1 MAVPRITL
9 ERLSL
14 VEAGR
19 RVLRGIDLDVAEGE
33 WLVLTGARDAGADAL
48 ARVVAGVATGVSGRV
63 LFDGEDVTGLS
74 AAERRVV
81 ISGGAAG
88 SSEPPAPAGGLAA
101 LRRVFGASRTRAATP
116 PPPSTL
122 RSVLADAGG
131 GKTRVVVSL
140 DALSHLGRQARR
152 SEWAEL
158 LTMHRRRPLTV
169 IHVTADHEESMA
181 LAQRLAVLDDG
192 RILQVGPPDWLY
204 DRPVSTKV
212 ALALGDPPIN
222 LIHGHVALDEGRP
235 VFEAAGQWLA
245 ALPAGTAPLAGRSMT
260 LGIRPE
266 DLRVS
271 GSAAGALVDIRAVE
285 PTGPVQTVFAV
296 FASGFDLVAVLPPRP
311 LAVPGAA
318 RFVVPPDRLHLF
330 SASGDRFFAAD
341 DPMPQRA
348 NEPMSR

>member
-19 RVLRGIDLDVAEGE
+19 PVLQDVDLEVAEGE
-33 WLVLTGARDAGADAL
+33 WLVVTGARDAGAEAL
-48 ARVVAGVATGVSGRV
+48 ARVVAGVPSGVSGRV
-63 LFDGEDVTGLS
+63 LFDGQDVTHSS
-74 AAERRVV
+74 AAERQVV
-81 ISGGAAG
+81 VARRAVGPFESPLPG
-88 SSEPPAPAGGLAA
+88 PTGGLAG
-101 LRRVFGASRTRAATP
+101 LRRVFGAGGTRSATP
-116 PPPSTL
+116 APLPTL

-131 GKTRVVVSL
+131 GSTRVVVSL
-140 DALSHLGRQARR
+140 DALSHLDRQARR

-158 LTMHRRRPLTV
+158 LTMHRRRPVTV
-169 IHVTADHEESMA
+169 VHSTSDREESMA

-204 DRPVSTKV
+204 DRPVTTRV

-222 LIHGHVALDEGRP
+222 LIHGHVVLDEGRP
-235 VFEAAGQWLA
+235 MFEAAGQWLA
-245 ALPAGTAPLAGRSMT
+245 ALPAGTAALAGRPMT

-285 PTGPVQTVFAV
+285 PTGPAQTVFAMC
-296 FASGFDLVAVLPPRP
+296 ASGFDLVAVLPPRP

-318 RFVVPPDRLHLF
+318 RFVVPPERLHLF

-341 DPMPQRA
+341 DPMPR
-348 NEPMSR
+348 